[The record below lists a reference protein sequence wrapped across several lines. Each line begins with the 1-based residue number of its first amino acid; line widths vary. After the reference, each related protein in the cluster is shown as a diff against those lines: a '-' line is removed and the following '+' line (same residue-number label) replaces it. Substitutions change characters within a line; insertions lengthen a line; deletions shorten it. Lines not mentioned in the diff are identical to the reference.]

1 MTREMRAR
9 VWRYV
14 ALVGLSL
21 SVLFGQGV
29 WAQDAKKILDEA
41 AAVYENSNGLSA
53 KFTINN
59 FSKAQNI
66 GESFE
71 GTIQM
76 RGDKFVLMTPD
87 VSTWFDGHTQWAYV
101 ARSEEVNVTTP
112 SGDDLK
118 MTNPMLL
125 LNGYQKGFVPE
136 FKGEST
142 APNGKSV
149 YDIELKPKVKSE
161 RMEHGPGSWSM
172 RSR

>member
-101 ARSEEVNVTTP
+101 ARSEEV
-112 SGDDLK
+112 K
-118 MTNPMLL
+118 MT
-125 LNGYQKGFVPE
+125 
-136 FKGEST
+136 
-142 APNGKSV
+142 
-149 YDIELKPKVKSE
+149 
-161 RMEHGPGSWSM
+161 
-172 RSR
+172 